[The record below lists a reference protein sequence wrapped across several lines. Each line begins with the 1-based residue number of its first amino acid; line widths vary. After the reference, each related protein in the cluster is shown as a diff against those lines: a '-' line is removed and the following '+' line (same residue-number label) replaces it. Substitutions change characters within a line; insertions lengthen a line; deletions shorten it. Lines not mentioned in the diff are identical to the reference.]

1 LGLTAE
7 QAAKAADAFEAD
19 EGDYCQVSGTSVT
32 AFAMSAIGPKRTS
45 LVAPHMSAFGGKADM
60 ASLYTTLGKSGQNT
74 RMYHQL
80 RVSLLV
86 PSGVLCAS
94 QRGVCWHDK
103 SAVDGSTSIGWTLRA
118 CRSR

>member
-19 EGDYCQVSGTSVT
+19 DCDYCQVSGTSVT

-60 ASLYTTLGKSGQNT
+60 ATLYSTFGNCGHFAPHRSLILSADFFFGQ
-74 RMYHQL
+74 
-80 RVSLLV
+80 
-86 PSGVLCAS
+86 
-94 QRGVCWHDK
+94 
-103 SAVDGSTSIGWTLRA
+103 SAVNSSSQSSGA
-118 CRSR
+118 